1 MVEIVKKKPLTSLKN
16 KFVRFFTTSSS
27 KNQVKRYTRSR
38 VVSFFFFLFVFLAG
52 LFAVVPL
59 IYSICTSFKPLDEL
73 LVFPPRFLV
82 HRPTLQNYKML
93 PELLS
98 NLKVPFSRYLFNSFF
113 VTIVGTIL
121 NVLASSMAAFSLS
134 KSKLKYK
141 NILFMIIQFSLLFNA
156 YTLSLPRYIIY
167 SWADIIDTF
176 WIYILP
182 SIPSATSVFLLKQY
196 MEGGIP
202 ESLMEAA
209 EIDGASFFRT
219 YWQIGFPI
227 VRPCMLTV
235 FLFAFRDMWA
245 MAPADLVFTEELKTL
260 PMIVT
265 QISAAGIARSGSTM
279 AVTVILM
286 IPPILIYLLTQSNVT
301 QTMNSAGIKG

>member
-1 MVEIVKKKPLTSLKN
+1 MIEKTKFRLFSNLNKKI
-16 KFVRFFTTSSS
+16 VRFFTTSNS

-38 VVSFFFFLFVFLAG
+38 VVSFFFFLFIFLAG
-52 LFAVVPL
+52 LFTILPFV
-59 IYSICTSFKPLDEL
+59 YSICTSFKPLDEL

-82 HRPTLQNYKML
+82 HRPTLQNYKTL
-93 PELLS
+93 PDLLS
-98 NLKVPFSRYLFNSFF
+98 NLRVPFSRYLFNSVF
-113 VTIVGTIL
+113 VTLVGTLL

-134 KSKLKYK
+134 KSKLKCK
-141 NILFMIIQFSLLFNA
+141 NVLFLIIQFSLLFSG
-156 YTLSLPRYIIY
+156 YTLALPRYIVY
-167 SWADIIDTF
+167 SWSNIIDTY

-182 SIPSATSVFLLKQY
+182 AIPSATSVFLLKQY

-209 EIDGASFFRT
+209 EIDGASFLRT

-227 VRPCMLTV
+227 VKPCMLTV
-235 FLFAFRDMWA
+235 FLFAFRDMWSL
-245 MAPADLVFTEELKTL
+245 APSELIFTEELKTL
-260 PMIVT
+260 PMIVS

-279 AVTVILM
+279 AITVILM
-286 IPPILIYLLTQSNVT
+286 IPPVLIYILTQSNVT